1 MDHRS
6 PSPGL
11 AAGVRQAG
19 LLILQALLLILA
31 VVIAS
36 PDAWAQPADQLV
48 EQAREAARTDRNAE
62 SADLFRRAIEA
73 DPALRPSVL
82 REYADQLTYSGRA
95 AEAVPLYKDVLAG
108 QPPAEEL
115 TRAERGLALALLWS
129 DQSDEAVTAWTRIS
143 DAAPDDQDARK
154 NLREALLKAAQTAA
168 SRNQNARAAELFSRA
183 IALDPAR
190 RMELLRDYADQLTFS
205 GRASEAVPLY
215 RQALAGGKLTAE
227 EESRTRRGL
236 ALAYLWSG
244 RYSEAITAWRPFL
257 KANPRDFDARKNA
270 TEALIGAARQAA
282 SADRNAE
289 SANLFA
295 SAIALSP
302 GRRVELGV
310 EYANQLTYSSRADA
324 AIPVYREVLSAPRID
339 GATRRSAML
348 GLALA
353 LDWSGQTHDS
363 LDVYDEIV
371 SAYPESV
378 EALIGRGNILTQ
390 LDRNREAL
398 ADFER
403 AILLAPAN
411 REPVWRSARSL
422 SYLGRQR
429 LALERL
435 APLIESDNDREAMR
449 VAARAEQWMGRTDRA
464 YARALRLLEADPND
478 AEAQRIRDEIAL
490 SQRPLTEVDSF
501 IAKQNDGL
509 ILSGATLRQSVG
521 LRDGLA
527 MAGVQTRL
535 LGFNPDSGDSI
546 QIEGLGVFGRNRF
559 NDAFELNAS
568 VYLNRIVSADFDRI
582 EPTYDAWLTYW
593 HSDTLRFDASASRS
607 FFDDVKSISLNIMVD
622 SFGLSMDVLPDE
634 DLRISARAS
643 YGSITDGNQRVIGQI
658 EAERRVFAKPL
669 IHVGAR
675 YGYQNYTKPE
685 LDNGYFDPDWLN
697 SIEATLRIQLQPHEG
712 WYLSAYG
719 TGGYEWQPGEA
730 KPIFGG
736 ALTASYAPSPR
747 FRLDVE
753 LRHQNSA
760 ATGGSD
766 SYNRTTLS
774 GGFEYRW

>member
-1 MDHRS
+1 MNRRS
-6 PSPGL
+6 RPPRLAECIRRTGL
-11 AAGVRQAG
+11 TV
-19 LLILQALLLILA
+19 LQALMLVLTMA
-31 VVIAS
+31 IAS
-36 PDAWAQPADQLV
+36 PDALAQPASQLV

-73 DPALRPSVL
+73 DPALRPALL
-82 REYADQLTYSGRA
+82 REYADQLTYSGKA
-95 AEAVPLYKDVLAG
+95 AEAVPLFRDVLAA
-108 QPPAEEL
+108 QPAAEER

-129 DQSDEAVTAWTRIS
+129 DQWDEAIAAWTRIS

-154 NLREALLKAAQTAA
+154 NLREALLKAARSAA
-168 SRNQNARAAELFSRA
+168 SRNENARAAELLSRA
-183 IALDPAR
+183 IAVDPAR
-190 RMELLRDYADQLTFS
+190 RMELLREYADQLTFS

-215 RQALAGGKLTAE
+215 RQALAGGKLTPE
-227 EESRTRRGL
+227 EESSTRRGL

-244 RYSEAITAWRPFL
+244 RYSEAITAWRPIL
-257 KANPRDFDARKNA
+257 KANPRDLDARKNA

-302 GRRVELGV
+302 GRKIELGV

-324 AIPVYREVLSAPRID
+324 AIPVYREVLSSPRID
-339 GATRRSAML
+339 DATRRSAML

-363 LDVYDEIV
+363 LDAYDEAV

-390 LDRNREAL
+390 LDRNKEAL

-403 AILLAPAN
+403 AMLLAPAKN
-411 REPVWRSARSL
+411 EPVWRSARSL

-435 APLIESDNDREAMR
+435 APLVESDEDREAMR
-449 VAARAEQWMGRTDRA
+449 VAARAEQWMGRTDKA

-478 AEAQRIRDEIAL
+478 AEAQRIRDEIEL
-490 SQRPLTEVDSF
+490 SQRPLTEVDGF
-501 IAKQNDGL
+501 IARQNDGL
-509 ILSGATLRQSVG
+509 VLSGATLRQSIG
-521 LRDGLA
+521 LRDGMA
-527 MAGVQTRL
+527 AAGVQTRL

-546 QIEGLGVFGRNRF
+546 RIEGLGVFGRNRF

-568 VYLNRIVSADFDRI
+568 VYLNRIISADFDRV

-593 HSDTLRFDASASRS
+593 PSDMLRFDLSASRS
-607 FFDDVKSISLNIMVD
+607 FFDDVKSISMNIMVD
-622 SFGLSMDVLPDE
+622 SFGISMDVLPDP
-634 DLRISARAS
+634 DLRLSARAS
-643 YGSITDGNQRVIGQI
+643 YGAITDGNQRVIGGL
-658 EAERRVFAKPL
+658 EAERRVFAKPN

-697 SIEATLRIQLQPHEG
+697 SIEAMLRIQLEPHDG
-712 WYLSAYG
+712 WSLQAFG
-719 TGGYEWQPGEA
+719 TGGYEWQPGES

-747 FRLDVE
+747 FKLDVE